1 MKNLLKSIFI
11 SVFPL
16 IALYFAIHS
25 TIHLIQNG
33 LSYRLLGRII
43 VAATIASFFIF
54 IFIKPVART
63 DSNLKTYTIPI
74 FIGVLIS
81 LLYGGIVHQ
90 NLIGSLPSV
99 GLFLGWV
106 VYIKWYSKFENRADN
121 TIIKVGNTLPNFELE
136 DANKNTVTA
145 SSFIG
150 NPAIFLFFRGNWCPL
165 CMAQIKEIASQY
177 KELEKR
183 NVKMVFVSPQ
193 PHKYTKSLAKKFD
206 LNFNFLVDQGN
217 KVAEKLSI
225 LSKNGIPMGF
235 QIFGFD
241 SDTVMPTVIIT
252 NKEGEVVFA
261 DLTDNYRVRP
271 EPDTFLKILDQ
282 QKNK

>member
-282 QKNK
+282 QKNR